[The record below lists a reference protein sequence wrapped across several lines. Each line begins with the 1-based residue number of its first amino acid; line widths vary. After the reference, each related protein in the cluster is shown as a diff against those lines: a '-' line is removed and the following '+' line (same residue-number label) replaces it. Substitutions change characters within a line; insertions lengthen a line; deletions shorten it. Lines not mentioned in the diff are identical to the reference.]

1 MNDEVFETKTME
13 LEAFDR
19 AVFSGHGELTIA
31 QGDRESLTI
40 EAHPDILPKIK
51 VEVVDGTLRVGQGRT
66 LEDKIGFSLE
76 TSLTRKRI
84 RYTLTVRKLSGLELK
99 GPFVVSANGI
109 KADDLSLDVN
119 GPVKGS
125 FDGLTARALHVD
137 VLAPCALSISGE
149 AEEQQV
155 SLSGPGNYQAP
166 RLKSKTASLDISGPG
181 NATVWATD
189 ELKVSIHGV
198 GNVGYYGSPR
208 LCKRV
213 SGIGAVARLGESP
226 Q

>member
-125 FDGLTARALHVD
+125 FDGLAVRALHVD
-137 VLAPCALSISGE
+137 VMAPGALSISGE
-149 AEEQQV
+149 VEEQQV